1 MLWVERIVALLLAL
15 LAVCPLF
22 AHAEDAAVS
31 ASTFYLAETET
42 QFSVN
47 IANDSSDVFIY
58 FTSPAYSWVGVG
70 FGEGM
75 ANSFMLIM
83 YPSKDGNNLTISPRI
98 ATDHSEPSVTP
109 DVQLE
114 TQPGTGIV
122 DEMFVLKAICRDCRV
137 WPSGFLN
144 VDTTAQPMIYAFGPG
159 NRLQSDAL
167 DAPLKRHIRYGKFTM
182 NMKAATG
189 KGGVPAASSA
199 MSGVEM
205 IGGLT
210 RDHDRA
216 NLAHA
221 VLGSLA
227 LFVLWPLNLV
237 LAGFLRKIG
246 IHVGMS
252 VFILVFLVIAYAL
265 GISTSHEYNRSKAF
279 TSPHQIFA
287 FIALLPILLLSILP
301 IKPIASLSPKIP
313 RLHAPLTTLTFVLLV
328 VTGGLG
334 LHLSS
339 SPRPIALAY
348 GAIALLAFAFITLL
362 QMCIRRRGS
371 AYARATTRRRL
382 GEDDEQTLVLA
393 NRSTSAASSDPGS
406 VYAEPGHARS
416 ASANGG
422 LYGGGTMPGPQYLMN
437 MHPGVPVHRW

>member
-1 MLWVERIVALLLAL
+1 
-15 LAVCPLF
+15 
-22 AHAEDAAVS
+22 
-31 ASTFYLAETET
+31 
-42 QFSVN
+42 
-47 IANDSSDVFIY
+47 
-58 FTSPAYSWVGVG
+58 
-70 FGEGM
+70 
-75 ANSFMLIM
+75 
-83 YPSKDGNNLTISPRI
+83 
-98 ATDHSEPSVTP
+98 
-109 DVQLE
+109 
-114 TQPGTGIV
+114 
-122 DEMFVLKAICRDCRV
+122 MFVLKAICRDCRV

-144 VDTTAQPMIYAFGPG
+144 VDTIAQPMIYAFGPG

-199 MSGVEM
+199 TSGVEM

-237 LAGFLRKIG
+237 MAGFLRKIG
-246 IHVGMS
+246 IHIGMS

-265 GISTSHEYNRSKAF
+265 GISTSPEYNRVSHVFPSSLPELSLTRIQSKAF

-287 FIALLPILLLSILP
+287 FIALLPILLLSVLP
-301 IKPIASLSPKIP
+301 IKRIASLSPKIP
-313 RLHAPLTTLTFVLLV
+313 RLHAPLTTLTFILLV

-339 SPRPIALAY
+339 SARPIILAY
-348 GAIALLAFAFITLL
+348 GAIALLAFVFITLL

-371 AYARATTRRRL
+371 AYARANTRRRL

-393 NRSTSAASSDPGS
+393 KYYVSRKLGFGDGEHSRSTSAASTDPGS
-406 VYAEPGHARS
+406 VYADPGHARS